1 MSEEKKRLESQKGG
15 AHLAKP
21 GSKKETKKKDSK
33 DSKKK
38 DGNASW
44 SETAVPIE
52 PIEPPRAEWKPMDD
66 LSSQETSVL
75 PTWTDVQQSA
85 PEKPSPLREVRA
97 VLNTPAPITPI
108 TSTTPPPESLSEPVK
123 PSTGKSPLNVPSH
136 TSTNPSGPKRNKYAD
151 RMNKKNQKKKKN
163 TGLRIVSSLLIV
175 GLLAGGGYWWWQKT
189 KAAEQELDPNA
200 TTIVTRGTI
209 ETYVEGSGVTAANK
223 REELGKDLKGKV
235 TEVLVEI
242 GDAVKTGDK
251 LLVVNPTETRAEM
264 VTAEQE
270 LADAQRGVEEAQEEV
285 MSAENEVAAV
295 QKKMSRLSVTA
306 PFTGKLVPVEQ
317 DDGNTSVYRVG
328 QQVNEG
334 EIIGYMVDDSQMKL
348 SLYYNATY
356 ADTIQQGQAATVS
369 VPSTMSTVPGTVSEV
384 DTTQRVS
391 SDGVQLIRV
400 TVTMDNP
407 NTLTK
412 GMMATATVNAGETGE
427 IYPADSGTLEYSRE
441 EAVTVQN
448 GGEIQDMGGMDY
460 YSYQSGATIMTLTS
474 ENMQSDLQIAQ
485 SKVKT
490 AQSHV
495 VSAQRVVKT
504 KQDDIAK
511 LQKIIVDSTLK
522 ATMDG
527 VVVSMNAEPGQDVAG
542 TEALVTIADL
552 NDIIVNAEIA
562 SSDVSAVEIGQTA
575 DLTLYLSDGEL
586 SLTGAVKSVALEPKQ
601 DSGQSGGLPM
611 FPAVISID
619 PVEGQAMSI
628 GQGVQYRITTAM
640 AMDTLVVPS
649 SAIVNTES
657 GPAVFAKPA
666 EGETFDEA
674 MPIPEGT
681 EGVPP
686 DFVLVPVE
694 VGLSDST
701 STEILWGVG
710 EGTTVYLAVLD
721 QYADDMMGGIG

>member
-21 GSKKETKKKDSK
+21 SFKKEAKKK

-38 DGNASW
+38 DDKTSW
-44 SETAVPIE
+44 RDTAVPIE
-52 PIEPPRAEWKPMDD
+52 PSRVEWKPADD

-75 PTWTDVQQSA
+75 PTWKDGRQTET
-85 PEKPSPLREVRA
+85 EKPSPLREVRA
-97 VLNTPAPITPI
+97 VLNTPPPIMSVTPV
-108 TSTTPPPESLSEPVK
+108 TPSEPLSQQEK
-123 PSTGKSPLNVPSH
+123 PPTETSIPLDASPH
-136 TSTNPSGPKRNKYAD
+136 TSTSSGPKRNKYAD
-151 RMNKKNQKKKKN
+151 RMNKKNQKKKNK
-163 TGLRIVSSLLIV
+163 GLRIVSGLLII
-175 GLLAGGGYWWWQKT
+175 GALAGGGYWWWRKT
-189 KAAEQELDPNA
+189 QAAAQELDPNA
-200 TTIVTRGTI
+200 TTMVARGTI

-223 REELGKDLKGKV
+223 REELGKDLKGKI

-264 VTAEQE
+264 VAAEQE
-270 LADAQRGVEEAQEEV
+270 LSDAQRGVEEAQEEV
-285 MSAENEVAAV
+285 ASAQNEVAAV
-295 QKKMSRLSVTA
+295 EQKMSRLSVTA
-306 PFTGKLVPVEQ
+306 PFTGKLVPVERE
-317 DDGNTSVYRVG
+317 DGSSSIYRVG
-328 QQVNEG
+328 QQVSEG
-334 EIIGYMVDDSQMKL
+334 ETIGYMVDDSQMKL
-348 SLYYNATY
+348 SLDYNATY
-356 ADTIQQGQAATVS
+356 ADTIQEGQAATVS
-369 VPSTMSTVPGTVSEV
+369 VPSTMSTVTGTVSEV

-400 TVTMDNP
+400 TVTMANP

-427 IYPADSGTLEYSRE
+427 IYPSDSGTLEYIRE

-448 GGEIQDMGGMDY
+448 GGEISDMGGMDY
-460 YSYQSGATIMTLTS
+460 HSYDGGATIMTLTS
-474 ENMQSDLQIAQ
+474 ENMQSDLQLAQ

-490 AQSHV
+490 AQSRV

-504 KQDDIAK
+504 KQDRIAE

-527 VVVSMNAEPGQDVAG
+527 VVVSMNAEPGQDVSG
-542 TEALVTIADL
+542 SNALVTIADL
-552 NDIIVNAEIA
+552 NDIIVNADIA
-562 SSDVSAVEIGQTA
+562 SSDVSSVEIGQTA
-575 DLTLYLSDGEL
+575 NLTLYLSDGEL
-586 SLTGAVKSVALEPKQ
+586 SLTGTVKSVALEPKQ
-601 DSGQSGGLPM
+601 DSTQNGLPM

-619 PVEGQAMSI
+619 PIEGQSMSI
-628 GQGVQYRITTAM
+628 GQGVQYKITTAM

-649 SAIVNTES
+649 AAVVNTES

-701 STEILWGVG
+701 NTEILWGVS
-710 EGTTVYLAVLD
+710 EGTTVYLAVQD
-721 QYADDMMGGIG
+721 QYADMMMDY